1 MLFLG
6 TTMNLNA
13 RQLEFKSIHNLPER
27 FQEYMWKQFNM
38 PVPALEVKRRMHLAR
53 MTLCVYELDV
63 EEFKKKLASEMQS
76 RGATVSYVVNTPG
89 FVRNTSIR
97 VPVESDQDELWGKDQ
112 LTLKT
117 SADLCD
123 EILASSTAKHYEIL
137 FQTSQEIKGYGDQ
150 MLYWRWI

>member
-1 MLFLG
+1 
-6 TTMNLNA
+6 
-13 RQLEFKSIHNLPER
+13 
-27 FQEYMWKQFNM
+27 
-38 PVPALEVKRRMHLAR
+38 
-53 MTLCVYELDV
+53 
-63 EEFKKKLASEMQS
+63 MQS

-97 VPVESDQDELWGKDQ
+97 VPVESDQDELFGKDQ

-123 EILASSTAKHYEIL
+123 EILALSTAKHYEIL
-137 FQTSQEIKGYGDQ
+137 FHTSQEIKGYCDQ